1 MKSSDITYVF
11 GTGRIDK
18 LENKDFTA
26 EFFYGYNHF
35 KSKNLNIQIIEMDES
50 KKNKKLSS
58 KILFFLDKV
67 LNKLSKLPFYM
78 NEIVSFKNIKKLS
91 NSKNIIFTNDRI
103 GISLLPVMI
112 FLKLFYRINT
122 VVIVMGMLSNSGNS
136 GIIKFLRNL
145 EKSSVSK

>member
-35 KSKNLNIQIIEMDES
+35 KLKNLKVQIIEMDES
-50 KKNKKLSS
+50 KKNKKFSS

-67 LNKLSKLPFYM
+67 INKLSKLP
-78 NEIVSFKNIKKLS
+78 
-91 NSKNIIFTNDRI
+91 
-103 GISLLPVMI
+103 
-112 FLKLFYRINT
+112 
-122 VVIVMGMLSNSGNS
+122 
-136 GIIKFLRNL
+136 RNR
-145 EKSSVSK
+145 

>member
-58 KILFFLDKV
+58 KILFLLDKV
-67 LNKLSKLPFYM
+67 LNKLSKLPF
-78 NEIVSFKNIKKLS
+78 LS
-91 NSKNIIFTNDRI
+91 NIFISHKNRQISNMTREIEEVSRRI
-103 GISLLPVMI
+103 CAV
-112 FLKLFYRINT
+112 KDQT
-122 VVIVMGMLSNSGNS
+122 
-136 GIIKFLRNL
+136 
-145 EKSSVSK
+145 